1 VNPTQKGANEITHGT
16 PTPEFGADVVL
27 LQPEAN
33 NSNKSSTTNN
43 NCEKKLK

>member
-16 PTPEFGADVVL
+16 PDLGADVVL